1 MPENTRTSTDNKI
14 RHQSFWQRC
23 YCLFKNTYTQTH
35 IHTLPLKGL
44 NMPKTSLRLAVF
56 RVDCLNTWE
65 CECKCTNV
73 YKCQCVQRSN
83 ISDHISI
90 HNYTT
95 QRISET
101 QNNAGLCVRA
111 CGGEGNQRRAK
122 QTEKR
127 EAESIVLEFRVS
139 WEVIHHW
146 SFRKEMY

>member
-1 MPENTRTSTDNKI
+1 MPTNTHMSTDNKI
-14 RHQSFWQRC
+14 RHQSCWQKC
-23 YCLFKNTYTQTH
+23 YCLFKNTHTQTH

-44 NMPKTSLRLAVF
+44 NMPKTRARLIVF

-73 YKCQCVQRSN
+73 CKCQCVQRSN

-101 QNNAGLCVRA
+101 QTMWGCVCVRVHVEA
-111 CGGEGNQRRAK
+111 RAIRGGQYR
-122 QTEKR
+122 Q
-127 EAESIVLEFRVS
+127 
-139 WEVIHHW
+139 
-146 SFRKEMY
+146 RKERQRQ